1 VHRVAWSGLGL
12 DLYPTLPL
20 RTLRTSRHA
29 VLHRS
34 DPPVQSATNA
44 IPDTEMEASSS
55 SFGVVISNL
64 SSQATE
70 EDIKESF
77 SFCGAF
83 RSLTLRPCV
92 DHRATA
98 AEPASC

>member
-1 VHRVAWSGLGL
+1 
-12 DLYPTLPL
+12 
-20 RTLRTSRHA
+20 

>member
-1 VHRVAWSGLGL
+1 M
-12 DLYPTLPL
+12 
-20 RTLRTSRHA
+20 
-29 VLHRS
+29 LHRS

-83 RSLTLRPCV
+83 RSLTLGPCV

-98 AEPASC
+98 AEAASC